1 MYKPNSYNS
10 GTTSL
15 VGGGVKA
22 NVIKPIGSENQL
34 KKLSE

>member
-1 MYKPNSYNS
+1 MYKPTSYNS
-10 GTTSL
+10 GTNSL
-15 VGGGVKA
+15 VGGSIKA